1 MAQTYRALLKSI
13 RSRESDRGIITADRW
28 LRSVEECVD
37 GKCPSGLLEG
47 VTAAQWRGWIKAASQ
62 KLTCPNGQIDESAG
76 WQKAIDG
83 NSLPP
88 HTIATFPAIV
98 TTTRQ
103 DRDGDVLESKG
114 ASPDPLAPLLWQHI
128 PDMPIGRAL
137 SFDAPTQNMLQ
148 GRFSIASTALG
159 QDAALLA
166 EHGALRISHG
176 FLPTKWEP
184 LDQRDPFA
192 GYHILE
198 FKILEVSLVSVPS
211 NPDAVIEAFSRDKL
225 THPLVKAW
233 ARAKFKERPSIA
245 SVGID
250 LRALPPGTTIITP
263 AAASANDKPIHA
275 DKTACNCQQHKGL
288 TAMPAI
294 PFSDAPISKSDS
306 WDADAAVKGVR
317 EWAGVNEDSP
327 SDSAW
332 SKYAEAFAL
341 LDGPKDDLTS
351 YKLPYKQVED
361 DKLVINPRGVSA
373 GIGALNGGRG
383 GGMDISENDRKGA
396 YDTLAKAY
404 KKAYPDQE
412 PPELKAVVDL
422 STKGVYVDLP
432 GSFERTSD
440 QLRAKLKPYL
450 LYKGTAGEAD
460 WCCLA
465 ATYADHGVASVLEDA
480 LMPGAGGCAFDDSN
494 ATYYRISWG
503 TLNGEPNWTGDPVE
517 VPVTELLSG
526 AAKAAYAAFT
536 KGFLRQ
542 MADLKGAS
550 DRLQKAY
557 DHEDAKAGP
566 KLHIK
571 RAKAHVDA
579 VVAEHEEDGG
589 DDSQKG
595 FVSDAHRERLD
606 KAAGHAQK
614 ALDHAE
620 TTEPMAKHIK
630 AAKAKI
636 EGVRDAH
643 EPEDTDDRGE
653 SEDEKQLRL
662 LKEGR
667 AVSTANEKKLRAAQ
681 SHLKEVADD
690 EEAHPEVAQSASDG
704 VESIEEIFTI
714 GQGGDS
720 GNDYDADGN
729 YTGTDMG
736 AYTDGDPNKSLKAA
750 IVACAG
756 ELPENVKAAL
766 SKARMAMAKKA
777 MGHAQQIIDHEQA
790 GEDHKGHAMVAKS
803 KLKSVMGEGRGGPD
817 SDGPAMGTDPS
828 TAEPG
833 QGKSLGDRAS
843 ELADEFRFAVAE
855 GDEQTLFDV
864 IEAAGAIASL
874 VSSVKDAQLEIDLTL
889 AETQIDRELD
899 AAESVR

>member
-28 LRSVEECVD
+28 LRSVEQCVD

-47 VTAAQWRGWIKAASQ
+47 VTAAQWRGWLKAAGQ
-62 KLTCPNGQIDESAG
+62 KLTCANGAIEAG
-76 WQKAIDG
+76 SHWQKALDG

-114 ASPDPLAPLLWQHI
+114 ALADPLAPLLWQHI

-225 THPLVKAW
+225 AHPLVKAW
-233 ARAKFKERPSIA
+233 ASAKFKERPSIA
-245 SVGID
+245 PVGID

-263 AAASANDKPIHA
+263 DDKPSHA
-275 DKTACNCQQHKGL
+275 DKTACTCHQHKGFL
-288 TAMPAI
+288 ERAVMPAI
-294 PFSDAPISKSDS
+294 PFKDAPISKSDS
-306 WDADAAVKGVR
+306 WDADAAIKGVR
-317 EWAGVNEDSP
+317 EWTGVNEDSP
-327 SDSAW
+327 GDSAW
-332 SKYAEAFAL
+332 SKYADAFAL

-351 YKLPYKQVED
+351 YKLPYKQIED
-361 DKLVINPRGVSA
+361 GKLVINPRGVSA

-383 GGMDISENDRKGA
+383 AGMDISENDRKGA
-396 YDTLAKAY
+396 YETLAKAY

-450 LYKGTAGEAD
+450 LYKGKAGEAD

-480 LMPGAGGCAFDDSN
+480 LMPGAGCCAFDDAN
-494 ATYYRISWG
+494 ANYYRVPWAIVA
-503 TLNGEPNWTGDPVE
+503 GEPNWTGEPVE

-536 KGFLRQ
+536 KGFLRKGQ

-589 DDSQKG
+589 DSEKSAAKG
-595 FVSDAHRERLD
+595 FVSDAHRERLE
-606 KAAGHAQK
+606 KAANHAQK

-620 TTEPMAKHIK
+620 TTEPMAKHVK

-643 EPEDTDDRGE
+643 APEEAFHDEGDDDDKR
-653 SEDEKQLRL
+653 LRL

-667 AVSTANEKKLRAAQ
+667 AVSAANEKKLRSAQ
-681 SHLKEVADD
+681 SHLKEIAGDD
-690 EEAHPEVAQSASDG
+690 DAHPDVAQSASDG
-704 VESIEEIFTI
+704 AESIEEIFVI

-736 AYTDGDPNKSLKAA
+736 AYTDGEPNKSH
-750 IVACAG
+750 
-756 ELPENVKAAL
+756 KAAL
-766 SKARMAMAKKA
+766 SKTRMALARKA
-777 MGHAQQIIDHEQA
+777 AGHAQAIIAHTEA
-790 GEDHKGHAMVAKS
+790 AEHHKGHAMVANAH
-803 KLKSVMGEGRGGPD
+803 LKSVMGESASGAAGGVSD
-817 SDGPAMGTDPS
+817 SDGPALGTDPS

-833 QGKSLGDRAS
+833 QASPQKSPGDRAS
-843 ELADEFRFAVAE
+843 ALADEFRFAVAE
-855 GDEQTLFDV
+855 GDERALFDV
-864 IEAAGAIASL
+864 IESAGAIASL
-874 VSSVKDAQLEIDLTL
+874 VDSVRAAKLEIDLTL
-889 AETQIDRELD
+889 AESQLDRDLD
-899 AAESVR
+899 AAESVLA